1 LISVRISVLI
11 HEQGVSNPQAGTT
24 IRLQH
29 GELVTTLP
37 GGAPVA
43 GRIAS
48 GDIAVE
54 GDTRL
59 YEALVAMIEPP
70 EPNFAIVTP

>member
-1 LISVRISVLI
+1 L
-11 HEQGVSNPQAGTT
+11 QG
-24 IRLQH
+24 H
-29 GELVTTLP
+29 VT
-37 GGAPVA
+37 
-43 GRIAS
+43 
-48 GDIAVE
+48 GDIAAE